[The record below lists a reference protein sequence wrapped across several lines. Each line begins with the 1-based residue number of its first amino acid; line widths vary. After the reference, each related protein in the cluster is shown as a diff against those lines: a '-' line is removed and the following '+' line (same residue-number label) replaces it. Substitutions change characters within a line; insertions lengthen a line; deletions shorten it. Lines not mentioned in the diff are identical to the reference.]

1 MANNEE
7 KVNKFNL
14 AINHYAEEQRKRIEQ
29 EIAEFKRKELED
41 AEVDALTEA
50 YRLIQKEMAE
60 MRNGIARE
68 MARREMDGR
77 RELLENRQKI
87 TQEVFER
94 AKQKLVEYTQKPEYA
109 ALLQRFA
116 SELPDKFRGSGT
128 VIQIRREDEKFEDQ
142 IKKAFGGDC
151 TFKVELGILIGGIR
165 AYNSE
170 MGIMAD
176 ETLDSMLEDQREWF
190 EENSGMAVV

>member
-7 KVNKFNL
+7 KMNKFNL
-14 AINHYAEEQRKRIEQ
+14 AINHYAEEQRRKIEQ
-29 EIAEFKRKELED
+29 EIADFKQKELEE

-77 RELLENRQKI
+77 RELLEQRQKI
-87 TQEVFER
+87 TEQVFER
-94 AKQKLVEYTQKPEYA
+94 AKQQLTEFTQKAEYA
-109 ALLQRFA
+109 ALLQKFA
-116 SELPDKFRGSGT
+116 SQLPDQFRRSGT
-128 VIQIRREDEKFEDQ
+128 VIEIRKEDEQFEDQ
-142 IKKAFGGDC
+142 IKNAFGGDC
-151 TFKVELGILIGGIR
+151 TFRVEPGILIGGIR

-170 MGIMAD
+170 IGLMAD
-176 ETLDSMLEDQREWF
+176 ETLDSMLEDQRERF
-190 EENSGMAVV
+190 EEDSGMAVV